1 MESTK
6 TPMRGSRLG
15 NRLEGSGSI
24 KGWHKVA
31 ENKEKRNTTWSCK
44 TNGGKLWIERGREP
58 SGCIFEKEGRT
69 CHCDDLCTACPKR
82 PSPVYNPI
90 HAISR
95 FLICL
100 AAVTLLNSKQ
110 LQGCKNSYLNLS
122 QKTEDKKKTQRAAV
136 ANWSKINMIGLR
148 WPCQSKNKTP
158 AADIVISPPENISV
172 EGRTGRM
179 WKWFESPTIHQA
191 AWGEGFGQLE
201 SSPKLVCMQMSLY
214 YSILIYI
221 TNIST

>member
-1 MESTK
+1 MK
-6 TPMRGSRLG
+6 LQNKWRKAM
-15 NRLEGSGSI
+15 NRKREGAIRDVYS
-24 KGWHKVA
+24 K
-31 ENKEKRNTTWSCK
+31 
-44 TNGGKLWIERGREP
+44 
-58 SGCIFEKEGRT
+58 KEGRT

-95 FLICL
+95 FSFAWQLWPCLIASNCR
-100 AAVTLLNSKQ
+100 AV
-110 LQGCKNSYLNLS
+110 
-122 QKTEDKKKTQRAAV
+122 KTAILISRKSEDKKKTQRAAV

-148 WPCQSKNKTP
+148 WSCQSKNKTP
-158 AADIVISPPENISV
+158 AADIVIPENISV

-179 WKWFESPTIHQA
+179 WKLFESPTIHQA

-214 YSILIYI
+214 
-221 TNIST
+221 